1 MPADRRDWSRF
12 EVEAIVADYF
22 DMLDKEL
29 RSEPYNKT
37 DHRTR
42 LITGLDRRTDGSVEF
57 KHQNISAVLI
67 ELGLPYIEGYK
78 PAKNYQDL
86 LMEVVRERVLG
97 AEGLLSVVRDEVDRP
112 AQTPTVED
120 ILTRMVGAPRREQGK
135 QYRAVREREHAA
147 PVVTNYLLRES
158 RNTSLGAAGEEFVLN
173 FERARLLAERQDRL
187 AAQIEQVSQTRGD
200 HEGYDVL
207 SFETDGR
214 ERLIEVKTTA
224 FGPLTPFFVS
234 ANQVRQSQRFH
245 ERYQVYRVFRFR
257 KDPHLFALGGAIDQ
271 NFELE
276 AKEYLARP
284 A

>member
-1 MPADRRDWSRF
+1 MPADRRDWSRI
-12 EVEAIVADYF
+12 EVEAVVADYF

-29 RSEPYNKT
+29 RGEAYNKT
-37 DHRTR
+37 EHRR
-42 LITGLDRRTDGSVEF
+42 RVRAVLDRRTDGSVEF
-57 KHQNISAVLI
+57 KHQNISAILI

-86 LMEVVRERVLG
+86 LRGVVREKVLG
-97 AEGLLSVVRDEVDRP
+97 ASGLLSVVRDEVDRP
-112 AQTPTVED
+112 GSVPTVED
-120 ILTRMVGAPRREQGK
+120 ILSRMVGAPRREQEK
-135 QYRAVREREHAA
+135 QYRAVRERDEAP

-158 RNTSLGAAGEEFVLN
+158 RNASLGAAGEEFVLN
-173 FERARLLAERQDRL
+173 FERARLLAEGRDRL
-187 AAQIEQVSQTRGD
+187 AGKIEQVSQTRGD

-234 ANQVRQSQRFH
+234 ANQVCQSQRL
-245 ERYQVYRVFRFR
+245 RDKYQVYRLFRFR
-257 KDPHLFALGGAIDQ
+257 KDPHLFSLVGAIDQ
-271 NFELE
+271 NCELE
-276 AKEYLARP
+276 AREYMARP